1 MKIDIFNHIFP
12 KTYFDKMV
20 KVAPNGKD
28 MHKRVRN
35 IPCIVDLDERFRIM
49 DMFDEYAQIICLGSP
64 PIEVFGPPPIS
75 TDMAKLANDGMA
87 ELVQKYP
94 ERFPGFIASLPM
106 NDPEG
111 LLSEANRAIKDL
123 GAVGVQVFTNVLG
136 RPLTKPRRCRSSTS
150 WQWPTTKPGTM
161 PLFDLMAELDRP
173 IWMHPARGADFPDY
187 KGEPKSHYE
196 IWFVFG
202 WPYETS
208 VAMAHMVFSGLFDR
222 HPDLKIITH
231 HLGGMI
237 PYFEGRVGPGWD
249 QLGTR
254 TSDEDYTLLLKKL
267 KKRPLDYFRLFYADT
282 ALFGAREATICGLKF
297 FGVDRVLFASDSPF
311 DPEKG
316 SAYIRSTI
324 EIIDSLDIKPE
335 KRQAIY
341 EKKKKIFFFFFF
353 EIIDSLDIKP
363 AERKAIYE
371 GNARRLL
378 KLK

>member
-1 MKIDIFNHIFP
+1 
-12 KTYFDKMV
+12 MV

-35 IPCIVDLDERFRIM
+35 IPSIVDLEERFRIM
-49 DMFDEYAQIICLGSP
+49 DRFEDYTQVICIGSP
-64 PIEVFGPPPIS
+64 PIEGFGLPPLS

-87 ELVQKYP
+87 ELVQKHP
-94 ERFPGFIASLPM
+94 DRFPGFIASLPM

-111 LLSEANRAIKDL
+111 LLSEAERAIKNL
-123 GAVGVQVFTNVLG
+123 KAVGVQIFTNVLG
-136 RPLTKPRRCRSSTS
+136 RPLTRPE
-150 WQWPTTKPGTM
+150 TM
-161 PLFDLMAELDRP
+161 PLFDLMAKMDRP
-173 IWMHPARGADFPDY
+173 LWMHPARGADFPDY
-187 KGEPKSHYE
+187 KSEPKSHYE
-196 IWFVFG
+196 IWWTLG

-208 VAMAHMVFSGLFDR
+208 VAMAHLVFAGLFDR
-222 HPDLKIITH
+222 HPDIKIITH

-282 ALFGAREATICGLKF
+282 ALFGAREATLLGIRF
-297 FGVDRVLFASDSPF
+297 FGSERVLFGSDMPF

-316 SAYIRSTI
+316 TAYIRWTI
-324 EIIDSLDIKPE
+324 EVINGLDIKPE
-335 KRQAIY
+335 
-341 EKKKKIFFFFFF
+341 
-353 EIIDSLDIKP
+353 
-363 AERKAIYE
+363 ERYAIYE

-378 KLK
+378 KLE

>member
-12 KTYFDKMV
+12 KSFFDKMV
-20 KVAPNGKD
+20 SIAPNAKD
-28 MHKRVRN
+28 INKRVRN

-49 DMFDEYAQIICLGSP
+49 DRFKDYVQIICLPNPPIETLGSP
-64 PIEVFGPPPIS
+64 PIS
-75 TDMAKLANDGMA
+75 TDLAKLANDGMA
-87 ELVQKYP
+87 ELVRKYP
-94 ERFPGFIASLPM
+94 DRFPGFIASLPM
-106 NDPEG
+106 SDPEG
-111 LLSEANRAIKDL
+111 LLKEAKRAIQDL
-123 GAVGVQVFTNVLG
+123 QAVGVQIFTNVLG
-136 RPLTKPRRCRSSTS
+136 RPLDKPE
-150 WQWPTTKPGTM
+150 TM

-196 IWFVFG
+196 IWWTLG

-208 VAMAHMVFSGLFDR
+208 VAMAHLVFSGLFDR
-222 HPDLKIITH
+222 HPDIKIITH

-254 TSDEDYTLLLKKL
+254 TSDEDYTLILKKL
-267 KKRPLDYFRLFYADT
+267 KRPHLDYFKLFYADT
-282 ALFGAREATICGLKF
+282 AMFGAREATICGLKF
-297 FGVDRVLFASDSPF
+297 FGPERVLFGSDSPF

-316 SAYIRSTI
+316 SAYIRWTI
-324 EIIDSLDIKPE
+324 ELLDSLEISSAD
-335 KRQAIY
+335 RQ
-341 EKKKKIFFFFFF
+341 
-353 EIIDSLDIKP
+353 
-363 AERKAIYE
+363 AIYE

>member
-12 KTYFDKMV
+12 KLYFQKMIDI
-20 KVAPNGKD
+20 APNAKD
-28 MHKRVRN
+28 MNKRVRN

-49 DMFDEYAQIICLGSP
+49 DCFEDYVQIICLPNP
-64 PIEVFGPPPIS
+64 PIESFGPPPVS
-75 TDMAKLANDGMA
+75 TELAKIANDGLA
-87 ELVQKYP
+87 ELVRKYP
-94 ERFPGFIASLPM
+94 DRFPGFVASLPM

-111 LLSEANRAIKDL
+111 LLKEAKRAVEEL
-123 GAVGVQVFTNVLG
+123 QAVGVQIFTNVSG
-136 RPLTKPRRCRSSTS
+136 RPLDKPE
-150 WQWPTTKPGTM
+150 TM

-196 IWFVFG
+196 IWWTFG

-208 VAMAHMVFSGLFDR
+208 VAMAHLVFAGLFDR
-222 HPDLKIITH
+222 YPDLKIITH

-254 TSDEDYTLLLKKL
+254 TSDEDYSLVLKRL

-282 ALFGAREATICGLKF
+282 AVFGSKEATICGLKF
-297 FGVDRVLFASDSPF
+297 FGPQRVLFGSDSPF

-316 SAYIRSTI
+316 SAYIRWTI
-324 EIIDSLDIKPE
+324 EIIDRL
-335 KRQAIY
+335 
-341 EKKKKIFFFFFF
+341 
-353 EIIDSLDIKP
+353 EISSED
-363 AERKAIYE
+363 RYAIYE
-371 GNARRLL
+371 GNARRLM
-378 KLK
+378 KL

>member
-12 KTYFDKMV
+12 KSYFDKMLEI
-20 KVAPNGKD
+20 APGGKD
-28 MHKRVRN
+28 IHKRVRN
-35 IPCIVDLDERFRIM
+35 VPSIVDLQERFRMM
-49 DMFDEYAQIICLGSP
+49 DLFKDYVQVICLAAP
-64 PIEVFGPPPIS
+64 PIEVFGPPPVS
-75 TDMAKLANDGMA
+75 TDMARLANDGMA

-94 ERFPGFIASLPM
+94 DRFPGFVASLPM
-106 NDPEG
+106 NDPDG
-111 LLSEANRAIKDL
+111 LLKEATRAIKDL
-123 GAVGVQVFTNVLG
+123 KAVGVQIFTNVLG
-136 RPLTKPRRCRSSTS
+136 RALTKPE
-150 WQWPTTKPGTM
+150 TM
-161 PLFDLMAELDRP
+161 HLFDLMAKLDLP

-196 IWFVFG
+196 IWWTFG

-208 VAMAHMVFSGLFDR
+208 VAMAHLVFSGLFDR
-222 HPDLKIITH
+222 HPDIKIITH
-231 HLGGMI
+231 HMGGMI

-267 KKRPLDYFRLFYADT
+267 KKRPLDYFRLFYVDT

-297 FGVDRVLFASDSPF
+297 FGPGRALFGSDMPF

-316 SAYIRSTI
+316 SAYIRWTI
-324 EIIDSLDIKPE
+324 EV
-335 KRQAIY
+335 
-341 EKKKKIFFFFFF
+341 
-353 EIIDSLDIKP
+353 IDSLDIKP
-363 AERKAIYE
+363 ADRKKIYE

>member
-12 KTYFDKMV
+12 KSFYDKMLSL
-20 KVAPNGKD
+20 APNAKD
-28 MHKRVRN
+28 INKRVRN

-49 DMFDEYAQIICLGSP
+49 DRFKDYVQIICLPNP
-64 PIEVFGPPPIS
+64 PIEALGPPPIS

-87 ELVQKYP
+87 ELVRKYP
-94 ERFPGFIASLPM
+94 DRFPGFIASLPM

-111 LLSEANRAIKDL
+111 LLKEAKRAIRDL
-123 GAVGVQVFTNVLG
+123 KAVGVQIFTNVSG
-136 RPLTKPRRCRSSTS
+136 RPLDKPE
-150 WQWPTTKPGTM
+150 TM

-196 IWFVFG
+196 IWWTFG

-208 VAMAHMVFSGLFDR
+208 VAMAHLVFSGLFDR
-222 HPDLKIITH
+222 HPDIKIITH

-254 TSDEDYTLLLKKL
+254 TSDEDYTLILKKL
-267 KKRPLDYFRLFYADT
+267 KRPHLDYFKLFYADT
-282 ALFGAREATICGLKF
+282 AMFGAREATICGLKF
-297 FGVDRVLFASDSPF
+297 FGPERILFGSDSPF

-316 SAYIRSTI
+316 SAYIRWTI
-324 EIIDSLDIKPE
+324 ELIDSLEISSAD
-335 KRQAIY
+335 RQ
-341 EKKKKIFFFFFF
+341 
-353 EIIDSLDIKP
+353 
-363 AERKAIYE
+363 AIYE